1 MKILFLIFTSL
12 FCYKSNF
19 RKIFF
24 TTLNDTF
31 ELKDLNNNTKIS
43 NNTNVKEGYDER
55 HVRNE
60 TKEREDI
67 NKIKN
72 FFVKISLIKILEKK
86 HLSNV
91 HKVDVLKKYEK
102 IINEP
107 EDIGNNFYR
116 DILNYEFLLTNTYFF
131 I

>member
-24 TTLNDTF
+24 TTINDTF
-31 ELKDLNNNTKIS
+31 ESNDLNNNTKIS
-43 NNTNVKEGYDER
+43 NNTNAKEGYDER

-86 HLSNV
+86 HLSNAN
-91 HKVDVLKKYEK
+91 KLDVLKKYEK
-102 IINEP
+102 IIYEP